1 MPSDEKLVH
10 PISSEELER
19 RWSAVRTAMDDQ
31 GVGALVMQNNNEFL
45 GGYVKWFTDIPAR
58 NSYPHTIIFHREDK
72 MTLVCQGPMDGDRSI
87 KEATMGTR
95 GIGRICT
102 NPSYSS
108 INYTK
113 TYDATQAADDL
124 RSRGYKTIGFV
135 GPGAISYP
143 FVEHLKENVSAEFI
157 DASDLVDG
165 IKAIKSPEEIER
177 IKETALMQDQVIE
190 AIAANIKPGMKD
202 FEVAA
207 LAQYTGQINGS
218 EQGIFLGTSAPQGK
232 PSMFMQRHNQGRELQ
247 EGDHLALLVENN
259 GPGGFYTEISRT
271 FVLGKASNQ
280 LTDDCQATVE
290 AQQNTLKML
299 KPGVPCKDIYEAHNE
314 YMRSQGLP
322 EERRLYS
329 HGQGY
334 DMVER
339 PLIRDD
345 ETMTLEKDM
354 NIVVHP
360 GFGNDRVFAVVCDN
374 YLITENGVSKCLH
387 KTPQKIIEVY

>member
-1 MPSDEKLVH
+1 MSNDEKIVH
-10 PISSEELER
+10 PISTAELER
-19 RWSAVRTAMDDQ
+19 RWSAVRRAMKDH
-31 GVGALVMQNNNEFL
+31 GVDALVMQNNNEFL
-45 GGYVKWFTDIPAR
+45 GGYVKWFTDTPAR
-58 NSYPHTIIFHREDK
+58 NAYPHTIIFHRDDK
-72 MTLVCQGPMDGDRSI
+72 MTLICQGPMNGERPVKDG
-87 KEATMGTR
+87 ALATR
-95 GIGRICT
+95 GLGRIHT
-102 NPSYSS
+102 NASYSA

-113 TYDATQAADDL
+113 TYDAEQAAGDL
-124 RSRGYKTIGFV
+124 KPRGYKTIGFV
-135 GPGAISYP
+135 GPGAISYA
-143 FVEHLKENVSAEFI
+143 FAEHLKEAVPAAYI

-165 IKAIKSPEEIER
+165 IKAVKSPEEIAR
-177 IKETALMQDQVIE
+177 IRETALLQDQVI
-190 AIAANIKPGMKD
+190 AAVAKNIKPGMKD

-207 LAQYTGQINGS
+207 LAQYTGQIAGS

-232 PSMFMQRHNQGRELQ
+232 PSMFMQRHNQGRELRD
-247 EGDHLALLVENN
+247 GDHLALLVENN

-280 LTDDCQATVE
+280 LTDDFQATVE

-299 KPGVPCKDIYEAHNE
+299 KPGAACKDIFAAHNE
-314 YMRSQGLP
+314 YMRSRGLP

-360 GFGNDRVFAVVCDN
+360 GFSNDRVFAVVCDN
-374 YLITENGVSKCLH
+374 YLITEDGVSGCLH
-387 KTPQKIIEVY
+387 QTPQKIIEVN